1 MKQGYCHICQKYGN
15 LTFEHVPPHK
25 AFNDRR
31 AKSIEGNEAIKLIS
45 EKDRMP
51 WDTTGL
57 KYKSKQRGMGIYSLC
72 SSCNNLTGKYY
83 GNEYIKFAQTMAKV
97 IFDND
102 ISGKSMIGV
111 KLEGVYVSRI
121 AKQVLSMFCSTY
133 PGFTKIYPIVK
144 DLILDKDETIE
155 DISKFRITM
164 FILKEFKIGY
174 TGLTAMAYGNGKIK
188 IVAEI
193 DAYPFGFVLE
203 LEPKEDN
210 PDLDIT
216 HFLSHKYD
224 EKFDLEM
231 GINIRERNIMFP
243 TDFRTKEEIMACK
256 EENNRKIEEINKQK
270 IG

>member
-155 DISKFRITM
+155 DYSKFRITM
-164 FILKEFKIGY
+164 FILKEFKI
-174 TGLTAMAYGNGKIK
+174 
-188 IVAEI
+188 
-193 DAYPFGFVLE
+193 
-203 LEPKEDN
+203 
-210 PDLDIT
+210 
-216 HFLSHKYD
+216 
-224 EKFDLEM
+224 
-231 GINIRERNIMFP
+231 
-243 TDFRTKEEIMACK
+243 
-256 EENNRKIEEINKQK
+256 
-270 IG
+270 